1 MMFYFTWWDRVI
13 FLKSNT
19 RRLQTIKRKRKFDE
33 CASAVWVFNG
43 KKKKKLATSGLFAIK
58 ELIFIYSLLNLL
70 YEGKK
75 NLNMIKSCYN
85 KIRINYY
92 TTFFMHN
99 LLLDLSENRGKKR
112 LECRR
117 LQWQLIWLETS
128 KYI

>member
-1 MMFYFTWWDRVI
+1 MR
-13 FLKSNT
+13 K
-19 RRLQTIKRKRKFDE
+19 RRLSVQWE
-33 CASAVWVFNG
+33 
-43 KKKKKLATSGLFAIK
+43 KKKKLASSGLFAIK

-99 LLLDLSENRGKKR
+99 LLLDLSENRGKKD
-112 LECRR
+112 LNVVGFNDNSSDYKHQNTFR
-117 LQWQLIWLETS
+117 LQ
-128 KYI
+128 